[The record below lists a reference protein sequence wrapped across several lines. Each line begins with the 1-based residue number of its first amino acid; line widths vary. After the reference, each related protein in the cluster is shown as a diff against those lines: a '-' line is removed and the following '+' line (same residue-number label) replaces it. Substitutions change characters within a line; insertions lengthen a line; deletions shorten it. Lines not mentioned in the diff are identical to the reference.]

1 MKKGIIFLAMVS
13 MIWAVLSGCGKKAGE
28 KEYFERAY
36 QEMGKEQWSE
46 AEKNFQKILDV
57 YPNGEYASKAMFM
70 VGFVNANYLKNYDK
84 AKKYYTEFLEKYP
97 DNELADDAKYELEH
111 LGKDVDDLP
120 FLKEE
125 ESSKDSVVAANS
137 GKSTAT
143 SQ

>member
-1 MKKGIIFLAMVS
+1 MKRGIIFLTMVS
-13 MIWAVLSGCGKKAGE
+13 TVLLVLAGCGKKEGE

-46 AEKNFQKILDV
+46 AEKNFQKILDI

-84 AKKYYTEFLEKYP
+84 AKKYP
-97 DNELADDAKYELEH
+97 NNELADDAKYELEH
-111 LGKDVDDLP
+111 LGSDVDDLP

-125 ESSKDSVVAANS
+125 GAKDSVVASNS
-137 GKSTAT
+137 QKSAVR
-143 SQ
+143 QQ